1 MRFPY
6 FSFDEV
12 PVLWTVD
19 FFIFQEA
26 AVALAGTHEVVV
38 TGARGKA
45 AANGGSRLLTLLT
58 PLKQSTNCKRPI
70 KCTEKE
76 WKIIRN

>member
-6 FSFDEV
+6 FSFHEV

-45 AANGGSRLLTLLT
+45 AANCGPWLLTLLT
-58 PLKQSTNCKRPI
+58 ALKRKYNKL
-70 KCTEKE
+70 
-76 WKIIRN
+76 